1 MTHTKQTVQMH
12 KHDSRKWSG
21 RIMTDMKDFDKGI
34 NRQAH
39 MKLHQ
44 IYHPITAT
52 PFRSTPDYTEFAPCD
67 ALKPYIRC
75 FWGSEKPVVQEE
87 STESPIDIVTPD
99 TCMDII
105 FTADFTNNTIDNAFC
120 AMDERAFV
128 TRQTVRTKKKFF
140 RFAIRFY
147 AWGASMFAAES
158 MKNTKNTYFDTAYH
172 FPEIKREIEK
182 RLFEVENIRQL
193 IPVAETLLLNRFRD
207 NYQNPVI
214 FQSVS
219 KILNT
224 KGNLS
229 MTDLKQEALVS
240 SRQMERLFVE
250 YIGVS
255 PKSLAAMVRYQYLW
269 NGFLYHNSFNIA
281 DAVYRYGYSDQAHLC
296 HDFKKYHSMSL
307 TDAKE
312 FAMQN
317 VGNIQYNS
325 LRS

>member
-1 MTHTKQTVQMH
+1 M
-12 KHDSRKWSG
+12 
-21 RIMTDMKDFDKGI
+21 
-34 NRQAH
+34 NRQAY

-105 FTADFTNNTIDNAFC
+105 FTADFANNTIDNAFC

-128 TRQTVRTKKKFF
+128 TRQAIRTKKRFF

-158 MKNTKNTYFDTAYH
+158 MKNTKNTYFDAAYH

-182 RLFEVENIRQL
+182 RMFDVQNIRQL
-193 IPVAETLLLNRFRD
+193 IPVAETLLLNHFRD

-224 KGNLS
+224 RGNLS

-269 NGFLYHNSFNIA
+269 NGFLYHDSFNIA

-307 TDAKE
+307 SDAKE

-317 VGNIQYNS
+317 VGNVQYNS
-325 LRS
+325 FVS

>member
-1 MTHTKQTVQMH
+1 M
-12 KHDSRKWSG
+12 
-21 RIMTDMKDFDKGI
+21 

-52 PFRSTPDYTEFAPCD
+52 PFRCAPDYMEYAPCD

-75 FWGSEKPVVQEE
+75 FWGSEKPVVQQER
-87 STESPIDIVTPD
+87 TESSIDIVTPD

-120 AMDERAFV
+120 AIDERAYIA
-128 TRQTVRTKKKFF
+128 RQTSKTKKTFF

-147 AWGASMFAAES
+147 AWTCFLFANES

-172 FPEIKREIEK
+172 FPQIKKEIEK
-182 RLFEVENIRQL
+182 RLFDVENIRQI
-193 IPVAETLLLNRFRD
+193 IPVTEKLLMNHFRD
-207 NYQNPVI
+207 KYQNPVV

-219 KILNT
+219 KILSA

-229 MTDLKQEALVS
+229 MKDLEQEALVS
-240 SRQMERLFVE
+240 SRQLERLFME

-269 NGFLYHNSFNIA
+269 NDILYHDRLNIG
-281 DAVYRYGYSDQAHLC
+281 DAVYQYGYADQAHLC
-296 HDFKKYHSMSL
+296 HDFRKYHSMNLSE
-307 TDAKE
+307 AKK

-317 VGNIQYNS
+317 AANIRYNPFGV
-325 LRS
+325 